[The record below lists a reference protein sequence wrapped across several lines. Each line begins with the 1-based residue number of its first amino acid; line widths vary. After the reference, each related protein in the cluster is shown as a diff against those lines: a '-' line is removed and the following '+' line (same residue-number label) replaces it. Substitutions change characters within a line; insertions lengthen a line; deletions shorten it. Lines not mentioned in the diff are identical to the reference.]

1 MGVGYDWQ
9 QKTTKFFDNTQ
20 EASAYVNYRIND
32 NNKVN
37 FYMLGGFSNSA
48 QTVSGLVW
56 VHYF

>member
-37 FYMLGGFSNSA
+37 FYMLGSFSNTA
-48 QTVSGLVW
+48 QTVSGLV
-56 VHYF
+56 